1 MKNFITL
8 LLLTVLL
15 SCSTD
20 SDVSPDTNYENST
33 YIIDGKAYQM
43 KVDVTNNEKPVV
55 IKTEE
60 SEYIQTLLEKNT
72 TILFEDS
79 ETGYIYLFEDT
90 KSYELFISDNNLYAK
105 KRAVKRTDD

>member
-15 SCSTD
+15 SCSTN
-20 SDVSPDTNYENST
+20 SDVSSEINYENST
-33 YIIDGKAYQM
+33 YIIDGKAYHM
-43 KVDVTNNEKPVV
+43 KTDVTNKEQAFV

-60 SEYIQTLLEKNT
+60 SEYIQSLLEKNT
-72 TILFEDS
+72 TIIYEDS

-90 KSYELFISDNNLYAK
+90 DSYQLFISENGSYAR